1 MSHILLGI
9 ALDRKKLFTFNQ
21 VFIQS
26 IWENQVLQFF
36 PWALKAKYSK
46 TFSVGTRRKIFLTSA
61 TTVDTQQMSK
71 TQSN

>member
-1 MSHILLGI
+1 MGDPPPRFLVMSHIPLGI
-9 ALDRKKLFTFNQ
+9 ALDRKKIFTFIQ

-46 TFSVGTRRKIFLTSA
+46 TFSVALEGKYP
-61 TTVDTQQMSK
+61 
-71 TQSN
+71 